1 MDEEKES
8 KNESLELDHHQMAG
22 NKYSIM
28 GGNWSDDSNWHI
40 IKGKFLNCALI
51 VKWDGKSIK
60 ENAPAGALSQAFDRF

>member
-1 MDEEKES
+1 
-8 KNESLELDHHQMAG
+8 MAG

-28 GGNWSDDSNWHI
+28 GGNWSDESNWHI
-40 IKGKFLNCALI
+40 ITGTFLKCALI